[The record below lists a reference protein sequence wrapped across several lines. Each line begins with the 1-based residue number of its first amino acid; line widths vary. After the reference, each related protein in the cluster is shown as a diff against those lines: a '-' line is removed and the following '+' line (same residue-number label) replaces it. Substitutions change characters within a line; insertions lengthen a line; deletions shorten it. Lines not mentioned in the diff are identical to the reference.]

1 MAEKDI
7 YPTIKQFFN
16 RVLKDN
22 EVRMF
27 NFVVNGKINCK
38 TPKRPMTMEIIIPS
52 DICHGNIEELEDW
65 RFFGVAIPE
74 AKFVQW
80 DKEDEKNN
88 V

>member
-7 YPTIKQFFN
+7 YPTIEQFFN

-27 NFVVNGKINCK
+27 NFVVHGKINCK
-38 TPKRPMTMEIIIPS
+38 TPKRPMTMEIIMPS
-52 DICHGNIEELEDW
+52 DICHGNIKELEDW

-80 DKEDEKNN
+80 DKEEK
-88 V
+88 